1 MTESP
6 ADGDPTAPAARAA
19 QELADVQARTDE
31 ARVALA
37 GLQQCIEDALNQLGD
52 GEADRLR
59 EANEH
64 LIVAALQAR
73 TDAEATAHALL
84 SVARVAEL
92 DPLTQLPNRVLL
104 LDRFEQA
111 IANARRTN
119 KQIALLFVDL
129 NRFKQINDTLGHA
142 VGDEVLQL
150 AARCMVDSVRASDTV
165 SRHGGDEFL
174 ILLDDVSQASDAAAV
189 ADKVI
194 AALGMPAL
202 IGDHV
207 MRLTASIGIS
217 LYPADGER
225 ASELISL
232 ADGAMYRAKRDGVGS
247 FVFHDAQAVIEPLL
261 QTPVLGSLQAPLS
274 HYDSAR
280 QEFKLRNQQLQEA
293 NEQLLLSALDAQEL
307 QAAAEQ
313 ALKRQTQSMG
323 KAAHELRNPLMS
335 IRSASSVIGRT
346 AADQPLLPR
355 MTAVIDR
362 QVAQMSRLVNDL
374 LDASRV
380 STGKL
385 RIERRAVE
393 MTRLID
399 EVVETCRPAIDTR
412 LQHFRVQAHLGELP
426 VYGDPLRLSQVLRN
440 LLDNAS
446 KYTPR
451 GGEIRLSVVR
461 LGDTLVLTVA
471 DTGIGIA
478 ADALAHIFDPFVQD
492 ADATAFDGSGL
503 GLGLTVVRELV
514 HAHGGEVEACSAGP
528 GCGSQFKVTLP
539 LVETKALPGSI

>member
-1 MTESP
+1 MTQMP
-6 ADGDPTAPAARAA
+6 PGDDAADREARELADLQSRTEEARAA
-19 QELADVQARTDE
+19 LSEVQRNLAQ
-31 ARVALA
+31 
-37 GLQQCIEDALNQLGD
+37 ALNQLGD
-52 GEADRLR
+52 GEVDRLR
-59 EANEH
+59 EANEN
-64 LIVAALQAR
+64 LIFAALQSR
-73 TDAEATAHALL
+73 TDAEATARAMLN
-84 SVARVAEL
+84 VARAAEL

-111 IANARRTN
+111 IANARRSN

-150 AARCMVDSVRASDTV
+150 AARCMVASVRASDTV

-174 ILLDDVSQASDAAAV
+174 ILLDDISQASDAAAV

-194 AALGMPAL
+194 AALGTPAL
-202 IGDHV
+202 INDHV

-217 LYPADGER
+217 LYPSDGEY
-225 ASELISL
+225 AGELIAL
-232 ADGAMYRAKRDGVGS
+232 ADGAMYRAKREGVCS
-247 FVFHDAQAVIEPLL
+247 FVFHDALAMIEPLL

-274 HYDSAR
+274 HFESSR
-280 QEFKLRNQQLQEA
+280 QAFQLRHQQLQEA
-293 NEQLLLSALDAQEL
+293 NEQLLLSALGAREL
-307 QAAAEQ
+307 QVAAEE
-313 ALKRQTQSMG
+313 ALKRQTQSMA

-335 IRSASSVIGRT
+335 IQSASTVIERSAG
-346 AADQPLLPR
+346 DQPLLPR
-355 MTAVIDR
+355 MTAVIER

-374 LDASRV
+374 LDVSRV
-380 STGKL
+380 STGTL
-385 RIERRAVE
+385 RIERREVE

-399 EVVETCRPAIDTR
+399 EVVEACRPAMDTR
-412 LQHFRVQAHLGELP
+412 LQHFKVQAHLGELP

-451 GGEIRLSVVR
+451 GGDIKLSVVR
-461 LGDTLVLTVA
+461 LGDSLLMTVT
-471 DTGIGIA
+471 DSGIGIGTH
-478 ADALAHIFDPFVQD
+478 ALAHIFDPFVQD

-514 HAHGGEVEACSAGP
+514 QAHGGQVEAYSAGP
-528 GCGSQFKVTLP
+528 GCGSQFRVTLP

>member
-1 MTESP
+1 MP
-6 ADGDPTAPAARAA
+6 PGDDAADREAR
-19 QELADVQARTDE
+19 ELADLQSRTDE
-31 ARVALA
+31 ARAALSEVQRNLA
-37 GLQQCIEDALNQLGD
+37 DALNQLGD

-59 EANEH
+59 EANEN
-64 LIVAALQAR
+64 LIFAALQSR
-73 TDAEATAHALL
+73 TDAEATAQAMLN
-84 SVARVAEL
+84 VARAAEL

-111 IANARRTN
+111 IANARRGN

-150 AARCMVDSVRASDTV
+150 AARCMVASVRASDTV

-174 ILLDDVSQASDAAAV
+174 ILLDDISQASDAAAV

-194 AALGMPAL
+194 AALGTPAL
-202 IGDHV
+202 INDHV

-225 ASELISL
+225 ARELIAL
-232 ADGAMYRAKRDGVGS
+232 ADGAMYRAKREGAGS
-247 FVFHDAQAVIEPLL
+247 FVFHDALVMIEPLL

-274 HYDSAR
+274 HYESAR
-280 QEFKLRNQQLQEA
+280 QEFQLRHQQLQEA
-293 NEQLLLSALDAQEL
+293 NEQLLLSALGAREL
-307 QAAAEQ
+307 QVAAEE
-313 ALKRQTQSMG
+313 ALKRQTQSMA

-335 IRSASSVIGRT
+335 IQSASTVIERSAGG
-346 AADQPLLPR
+346 QPLLPR
-355 MTAVIDR
+355 MTAVIER

-374 LDASRV
+374 LDVSRA
-380 STGKL
+380 STGTL
-385 RIERRAVE
+385 RIERREVE

-399 EVVETCRPAIDTR
+399 EVVEACRPAMDTR
-412 LQHFRVQAHLGELP
+412 LQHFKVQAHLGELP

-451 GGEIRLSVVR
+451 GGDVKLSVVR
-461 LGDTLVLTVA
+461 LGDSLLMTVT
-471 DTGIGIA
+471 DSGIGIGA
-478 ADALAHIFDPFVQD
+478 HALAHIFDPFVQD

-514 HAHGGEVEACSAGP
+514 QAHGGQVEAYSAGP
-528 GCGSQFKVTLP
+528 GCGSQFRITLP

>member
-1 MTESP
+1 MTQRP
-6 ADGDPTAPAARAA
+6 AGDDAADRGARELADLQSRTEEARAA
-19 QELADVQARTDE
+19 LSEVQRNLA
-31 ARVALA
+31 
-37 GLQQCIEDALNQLGD
+37 DALNQLGD

-59 EANEH
+59 EANEN
-64 LIVAALQAR
+64 LIVAALQSR
-73 TDAEATAHALL
+73 TDAEATARAMLN
-84 SVARVAEL
+84 VARAAEL

-111 IANARRTN
+111 IANARRSN

-129 NRFKQINDTLGHA
+129 NRFKQINDTLGRA

-150 AARCMVDSVRASDTV
+150 AARCMVASVRASDTV

-174 ILLDDVSQASDAAAV
+174 ILLDDISQASDAAAV

-194 AALGMPAL
+194 AALGTPAL
-202 IGDHV
+202 INDHV

-217 LYPADGER
+217 LYPSDGEY
-225 ASELISL
+225 AGELIAL
-232 ADGAMYRAKRDGVGS
+232 ADGAMYRAKREGVGS
-247 FVFHDAQAVIEPLL
+247 FVFHDALAMIEPLL
-261 QTPVLGSLQAPLS
+261 HTPVLGSLQAPLS
-274 HYDSAR
+274 HYESAR
-280 QEFKLRNQQLQEA
+280 QEFRLRHQQLQEA
-293 NEQLLLSALDAQEL
+293 NEQLLLSALGAREL
-307 QAAAEQ
+307 QVAAEE
-313 ALKRQTQSMG
+313 ALKRQTQSMA

-335 IRSASSVIGRT
+335 IQSASTVIERSAGN
-346 AADQPLLPR
+346 QPLLPR
-355 MTAVIDR
+355 MTAVIER

-374 LDASRV
+374 LDVSRV
-380 STGKL
+380 STGTL
-385 RIERRAVE
+385 RIERREVE

-399 EVVETCRPAIDTR
+399 EVVEACRPAMDTR
-412 LQHFRVQAHLGELP
+412 LQHFKVQAHLGELP

-451 GGEIRLSVVR
+451 GGDIKLSVVR
-461 LGDTLVLTVA
+461 LGDSLLMTVT
-471 DTGIGIA
+471 DSGIGIGA
-478 ADALAHIFDPFVQD
+478 HALAHIFDPFVQD

-514 HAHGGEVEACSAGP
+514 QAHGGQVEAYSAGP
-528 GCGSQFKVTLP
+528 GCGSQFRITLP